1 MCYWAVTGTNLKYRE
16 RGQWTGICTCLWSK
30 VHGRSFHCSVTLA
43 QASLIF
49 FFFWLSFTDP
59 SVSDVHVGKGATRG
73 RLRECHSPVTSGV
86 LGVRFCHKII
96 LSDTSSD
103 SSPHLR
109 KGEKHKLGSL
119 TFLGSLFLES
129 LAPFSMR
136 LSGMRKPVAG
146 WVQGGFSRCLGQ
158 RAPRSPVLVLSHG
171 LVPVPWPHDLAVTGK
186 LTT

>member
-16 RGQWTGICTCLWSK
+16 RGQWTGICKCLWSK

-43 QASLIF
+43 QASLIFF

-86 LGVRFCHKII
+86 LGVRFCRKIV

-103 SSPHLR
+103 SSPRLR

-119 TFLGSLFLES
+119 TFLGSLFLEKFG
-129 LAPFSMR
+129 PFFHATFR
-136 LSGMRKPVAG
+136 DEEACG
-146 WVQGGFSRCLGQ
+146 WVGTRRLL
-158 RAPRSPVLVLSHG
+158 PLSESES
-171 LVPVPWPHDLAVTGK
+171 T
-186 LTT
+186 